1 MIAVQKAV
9 TVPRAP
15 HDAFRLFV
23 DDIARWWPL
32 ATHSV
37 GREAATSV
45 VFENG
50 VGGRIVETYAG
61 GRTAVWGTVTEWD
74 PPTRVRFSWHPG
86 TREEEATEVEVR
98 FSAVAGGT
106 EVELVHTGW
115 DRRPDGPEARAGY
128 EGGWE
133 YVLGFFAAAAG

>member
-1 MIAVQKAV
+1 
-9 TVPRAP
+9 
-15 HDAFRLFV
+15 
-23 DDIARWWPL
+23 
-32 ATHSV
+32 
-37 GREAATSV
+37 
-45 VFENG
+45 
-50 VGGRIVETYAG
+50 
-61 GRTAVWGTVTEWD
+61 
-74 PPTRVRFSWHPG
+74 
-86 TREEEATEVEVR
+86 VR